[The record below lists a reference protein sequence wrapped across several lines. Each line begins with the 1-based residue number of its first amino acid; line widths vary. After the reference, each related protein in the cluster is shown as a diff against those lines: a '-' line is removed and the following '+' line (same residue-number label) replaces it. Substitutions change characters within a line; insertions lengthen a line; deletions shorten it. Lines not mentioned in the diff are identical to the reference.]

1 MFRKLEPENI
11 KATEPR
17 ETTSEKLIRQ
27 NITLQRVMISQLLN
41 DGNPLPAYELFCDC
55 WENGT
60 ITTAQLNKALSD
72 GLVTQSDY
80 NQITASPRGDAI
92 PDETGQI

>member
-1 MFRKLEPENI
+1 MFKMLEPENI
-11 KATEPR
+11 KAGDSP
-17 ETTSEKLIRQ
+17 ETIYEKLTRQ
-27 NITLQRVMISQLLN
+27 NITLQKAMVSQVLN

-72 GLVTQSDY
+72 GLITQSDY

-92 PDETGQI
+92 PDETGQL